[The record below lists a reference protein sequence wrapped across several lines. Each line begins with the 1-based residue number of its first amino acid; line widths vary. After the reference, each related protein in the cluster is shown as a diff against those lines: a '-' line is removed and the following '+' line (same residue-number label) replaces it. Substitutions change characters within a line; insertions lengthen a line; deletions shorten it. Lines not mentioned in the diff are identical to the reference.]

1 MANSWFGLTSKKA
14 QELEKKL
21 VPFQLRATDPLDG
34 SLVLSGFHHESANL
48 AIDGTF
54 QNTSAL
60 VNEYRDMALDP
71 DVDIAIDDIINSIVT
86 CEEDKRAV
94 ELDFS
99 KLELSDAIIE
109 KFRNEFDHVLNL
121 MDFNENGY
129 ERIKQWYVDG
139 RQYIQPILNPN
150 NQKLGLQKLVF
161 LDSRT
166 VQRVKL
172 INKKQTVSDGKQVEI
187 IDKVK
192 DCFVFNPYWAP
203 EYNTFNNS
211 LSMPAI
217 TKLESQI
224 LDRDA
229 LIYVHSGV
237 KDPLTGV
244 VVSDLEKAKKPLNNL
259 KMLRD
264 AQVIY
269 RLTRSVEKRVFRV
282 DVGSLPPKQAEEQ
295 MKKVI
300 REHKTKLQY
309 DPKTGKVNGK
319 GHQQHM
325 LEDFWFP
332 TRDGGR
338 GSDVSTLAGAQNLS
352 EIDDI
357 LYFQKLLYRS
367 LNTPE
372 GRLGEQQPI
381 LFGNRNAEMTRDEW
395 KFNKFVMR
403 KRKRYGDGVFMPL
416 LKIQLVSKGVVTAE
430 EWENDI
436 EPVLSFKWA
445 SDSWVEDQ
453 QETDQ
458 LMNRFANLGSVEEQV
473 GKYVSDEWVY
483 ENILRFTPEEIK
495 REKERIAKMPKP
507 KEGDDPNGF

>member
-1 MANSWFGLTSKKA
+1 MAASWFGLTSKKA
-14 QELEKKL
+14 KAIEAKL
-21 VPFQLRATDPLDG
+21 APLQLRATDPLDG

-54 QNTSAL
+54 QNSAAL
-60 VNEYRDMALDP
+60 INEYRDMAIDP
-71 DVDIAIDDIINSIVT
+71 DVDMAVDDIINSIVT

-99 KLELSDAIIE
+99 KLEMSDAMCE
-109 KFRNEFDHVLNL
+109 KFRKEFDRVLHL

-139 RQYIQPILNPN
+139 RQYIQPVLDPN
-150 NQKLGLQKLVF
+150 KHKEGIKKLVF

-166 VQRVKL
+166 VQKVKM
-172 INKKQTVSDGKQVEI
+172 IEKKSAIIDRKQVEV
-187 IDKVK
+187 IDKIK
-192 DCFVFNPYWAP
+192 DCFVFNPFWAP
-203 EYNTFNNS
+203 EYNTFSNS

-217 TKLESQI
+217 TRLDTQI
-224 LDRDA
+224 LDQDA

-269 RLTRSVEKRVFRV
+269 RLTRSVEKRVFKV

-300 REHKTKLQY
+300 REHKTKMQY
-309 DPKTGKVNGK
+309 DPKSGKVNGK

-332 TRDGGR
+332 VRDGGR

-372 GRLGEQQPI
+372 GRLGDQQPT

-403 KRKRYGDGVFMPL
+403 KRKRYADGVFIPL
-416 LKIQLVSKGVVTAE
+416 LKIQAVSQNIVTDE
-430 EWENDI
+430 EWERDI
-436 EPVLSFKWA
+436 APNLNFKWL

-458 LMNRFANLGSVEEQV
+458 LMNRFSNLGSVDEYV
-473 GKYVSDEWVY
+473 GKYISDEWVY
-483 ENILRFTPEEIK
+483 ENILRFTPEQIK
-495 REKERIAKMPKP
+495 REKERVAKMPKP
-507 KEGDDPNGF
+507 TEGEDPNGF